1 MEFQDSELVGYRTSP
16 PVLAL
21 LNFGYLTKSHDTRLY
36 LIHEQM
42 VTISCYFAGTL
53 VFLAKRCYG
62 MLGLPEGLAQH
73 IATIATVLVN
83 DSVMKREG
91 LRFTFVG
98 QGDNILQGMEY
109 PVHEMVVRKPSPGEV
124 QRIESLNANI
134 LKSLIREYSNFGL
147 TLKREETWSHYRAS
161 IYGKDIRADGR
172 VLRGKRRGVII
183 ELASV
188 DRTSERTGECFL
200 YL

>member
-1 MEFQDSELVGYRTSP
+1 MLEPRSRLCLLVNGKEFITKYLKYLLTFLQHYWNTLANFDS
-16 PVLAL
+16 
-21 LNFGYLTKSHDTRLY
+21 
-36 LIHEQM
+36 
-42 VTISCYFAGTL
+42 GTL
-53 VFLAKRCYG
+53 VFLGKRCYG

-73 IATIATVLVN
+73 IATIATFLVN

-91 LRFTFVG
+91 LRFTFLG
-98 QGDNILQGMEY
+98 QHSNILQGMEY
-109 PVHEMVVRKPSPGEV
+109 PVHEMVVGKPSPGEV

-147 TLKREETWSHYRAS
+147 TLKRQETWSRYRAS

-172 VLRGKRRGVII
+172 VLRGKRSGVTI

-188 DRTSERTGECFL
+188 ERTVERTGECFL